1 MNPALKILEKKALGR
16 LRKDKRNT
24 NAENPYLERVPVVKN
39 GKIVKYKSQERPLPQ
54 GLTDEEG
61 KILRRVRKRAYRW
74 DMGFTCCC
82 FGLKFGWS
90 SIIGLL
96 PVIGDFADFLM
107 ALTLIKTAAGIK
119 GGLPKR
125 LYSQMFTNILID
137 FAAGFVPIIGDVIDV
152 FYRANT
158 RNAWLLDAYLTE
170 VAKARREGLTDPDTE
185 AKVNLPDELKMGPG
199 DRDVEAGVE
208 PSRVVQPIP
217 RTPAPVA
224 HPQRT
229 PSRPTPPPTGNMGSS
244 RPSIVPVR
252 SLTSQRTIGLP
263 GRQIRQVQDPRDGR
277 RK

>member
-1 MNPALKILEKKALGR
+1 
-16 LRKDKRNT
+16 
-24 NAENPYLERVPVVKN
+24 
-39 GKIVKYKSQERPLPQ
+39 
-54 GLTDEEG
+54 
-61 KILRRVRKRAYRW
+61 
-74 DMGFTCCC
+74 
-82 FGLKFGWS
+82 
-90 SIIGLL
+90 
-96 PVIGDFADFLM
+96 M